1 MTAEGVSEGVSR
13 RPTNAGVPDAS
24 VPDASALD
32 ASVLDGSGRVAGGAR
47 SCRLREL
54 FEGLDA
60 ELSEGAGEQEVW
72 DVTCDSRRVGRGSL
86 FIATRGERFDGH
98 DFVPAAAAAGAVA
111 AVVEK
116 PPKSQIPFVRVSDS
130 RRAAGPVA
138 AAFHGRPSERMRLV
152 GVTGTNGKT
161 TVAWLL
167 DEFFH
172 QETAGS
178 LYCGTVGHRAR
189 VGGRLLE
196 PTAPGLTTREAPEF
210 QSLLATALASGC
222 RAGAVECSSHGLR
235 QGRLA
240 GTVFETAIFTNLT
253 RDHLDFH
260 GGFDSYF
267 HAKRELFTDLLRPGG
282 TAVVGWDDPYG
293 RRLADELGALRS
305 DVSVVGFGTAPG
317 ATIRLGAI
325 RSDLDGTRVAV
336 DGPAGAHELASPMLG
351 HFSGLNLAAAWG
363 ALTAMGFEGARA
375 AEVLSAIPPP
385 PGRMERIGA
394 PGGGPRRG
402 REPAVLVDYA
412 HTPDALARALAAA
425 RCLVGDGRL
434 LVVFG
439 CGGERDR
446 GNRPLMGDAAARLA
460 DRVTLTSDNPRGEEP
475 DAIIAEIRVGA
486 DNPALGAEVL
496 LEPDR
501 RRAIENAVSVA
512 GPRDLVLVA
521 GKGHE
526 THQYLGNTRIP
537 FDDRQVAAN
546 ALELALS

>member
-1 MTAEGVSEGVSR
+1 MTAEG
-13 RPTNAGVPDAS
+13 
-24 VPDASALD
+24 
-32 ASVLDGSGRVAGGAR
+32 VAGGAR
-47 SCRLREL
+47 SCLLREL

-60 ELSEGAGEQEVW
+60 DLSKGAGEQEIR
-72 DVTCDSRRVGRGSL
+72 DVTCDSRRAGRGSL

-98 DFVPAAAAAGAVA
+98 DFVPAAAAAGAAA
-111 AVVEK
+111 AVVEE
-116 PPKSQIPFVRVSDS
+116 PPSSPIPFARVSDS

-138 AAFHGRPSERMRLV
+138 AAFHGRPAERMRLV

-172 QETAGS
+172 RETAGS

-196 PTAPGLTTREAPEF
+196 PTASGLTTREAPEL

-222 RAGAVECSSHGLR
+222 GAGAVECSSHGLR

-240 GTVFETAIFTNLT
+240 GTVFEAAIFTNLT

-267 HAKRELFTDLLRPGG
+267 EAKRELFTDLLRPGG

-293 RRLADELGALRS
+293 VRLAEDLRALRP
-305 DVSVVGFGTAPG
+305 DVSIVGYGTAPG

-325 RSDLDGTRVAV
+325 RSDLDGTRVTV
-336 DGPAGAHELASPMLG
+336 EGPAGAHELASPMLG

-363 ALTAMGFEGARA
+363 ALTAMGFDGARA
-375 AEVLSAIPPP
+375 AEVLAAIAAP

-394 PGGGPRRG
+394 PGARRRRG
-402 REPAVLVDYA
+402 REPAVLPAVLVDYA

-475 DAIIAEIRVGA
+475 GAIIAEIRAGA
-486 DNPALGAEVL
+486 ENPALGAEVL
-496 LEPDR
+496 SEPNR

-526 THQYLGNTRIP
+526 THQVLGDTRIP
-537 FDDRQVAAN
+537 FDDRQVAAH

>member
-1 MTAEGVSEGVSR
+1 MNAEGAPG
-13 RPTNAGVPDAS
+13 RPSNPGVPDE
-24 VPDASALD
+24 
-32 ASVLDGSGRVAGGAR
+32 SGRARTGAR
-47 SCRLREL
+47 SRPLGEL
-54 FEGLDA
+54 VEGLEA
-60 ELSEGAGEQEVW
+60 ELTAGAGDQEIRG
-72 DVTCDSRRVGRGSL
+72 VTCDSRRVESGSL

-98 DFVPAAAAAGAVA
+98 DFVPAAAEAGAA
-111 AVVEK
+111 AALVEA
-116 PPKSQIPFVRVSDS
+116 PPHNAEIPFARVRDS

-138 AAFHGRPSERMRLV
+138 AAFHGRPSEQMRLV

-167 DEFFH
+167 DEFF
-172 QETAGS
+172 QRETAGS
-178 LYCGTVGHRAR
+178 LYCGTVEHRAR

-196 PTAPGLTTREAPEF
+196 PAASGLTTREAPEL
-210 QSLLATALASGC
+210 QALLATALAAGC

-240 GTVFETAIFTNLT
+240 GTVFEVAVFTNLT

-282 TAVVGWDDPYG
+282 TAVIGWDDPYG
-293 RRLADELGALRS
+293 VRLADELRALRP
-305 DVSVVGFGTAPG
+305 DASVVGFGTAPG
-317 ATIRLGAI
+317 AAIRLGAI
-325 RSDLDGTRVAV
+325 RSGLDGTRVAV
-336 DGPAGAHELASPMLG
+336 DSPAGSHELASPMLG

-363 ALTAMGFEGARA
+363 ALTAMGFDGARA

-394 PGGGPRRG
+394 PGEGRRRG

-425 RCLVGDGRL
+425 RCLVGEGRL

-460 DRVTLTSDNPRGEEP
+460 DRVILTSDNPRGEEP
-475 DAIIAEIRVGA
+475 AAIIAEIRVGA
-486 DNPALGAEVL
+486 ENPALGAEVF

-526 THQYLGNTRIP
+526 THQVLGDARIP
-537 FDDRQVAAN
+537 FDDRQVVAS
-546 ALELALS
+546 ALELSLS